1 MCTLFV
7 QLHEAAVAYNIT
19 HYDSG
24 ETTRRHPARRHIA
37 ALGCLGGVNI
47 ANFLAHGPIYSAL
60 IEPKAVSTS
69 RKIYFG
75 AHQRRNPREQYQRA
89 LGTASNDSMS
99 AA

>member
-1 MCTLFV
+1 MG
-7 QLHEAAVAYNIT
+7 QLNT
-19 HYDSG
+19 
-24 ETTRRHPARRHIA
+24 
-37 ALGCLGGVNI
+37 
-47 ANFLAHGPIYSAL
+47 L

-75 AHQRRNPREQYQRA
+75 AHQRRNPRDEYQRA